1 MKELNFFS
9 DYLAKR
15 YGRKLYRIPLDLAL
29 GCPNR
34 EGGFGAGC
42 AFCAEDGSRARHLS
56 RHLDLAGQVAA
67 GVEFARCRYG
77 AEPPYIAYFQ
87 AFTSTFAP
95 AEKLRRLYREALA
108 AADFKVVIIGTRPDA
123 LPEPVLDLLSELA
136 REYELWIELGVQSS
150 HDRTLELIRRG
161 HDFVATVKAANQLAE
176 RGINAACHVI
186 AGLPGESAEDFFRT
200 AERIAALPFRAVKLH
215 QLLTLKKTPL
225 ASPEFPVKPQ
235 PLNEYEYMEQAA
247 EFLHRLPDDWLVM
260 RLIAEADPE
269 TILAPRWWMSKGQFL
284 ELFRE
289 KFNSGCGGMFT
300 GVATADGSPTLYHP
314 GFRQHFHSLA
324 GAATESLRK
333 FVEPAA
339 LAERLKRGP
348 VRLLDVGFGLG
359 ANAAAAVRCAQETR
373 GELEILTLEL
383 DPRVLEASAKLY
395 AADSVEARLI
405 GALRRD
411 GYYAENGIRVTL
423 LTGDARQSVRQLD
436 GPFDVI
442 FQDGFSPDCN
452 PELWSY
458 DFVRELARRLAPGGV
473 LTSYCSAFP
482 FRGALLRNG
491 LQVGESVPFGRKR
504 GGTVAAFDPALLPV
518 PLPEK
523 ERGIICRST
532 AGVCYRDPSLTGT
545 RETLFARRERLVR
558 RLRNRGVPKWFKA

>member
-34 EGGFGAGC
+34 EGGFGPGC
-42 AFCAEDGSRARHLS
+42 AFCAEDGSRARHLA
-56 RHLDLAGQVAA
+56 RNLDLAGQVAA
-67 GVEFARCRYG
+67 GIGFARGRYG

-123 LPEPVLDLLSELA
+123 LPEPVLELLSELA
-136 REYELWIELGVQSS
+136 REYELWVELGVQSS

-161 HDFVATVKAANQLAE
+161 HDFAATVDAVNRLAE

-186 AGLPGESAEDFFRT
+186 AGLPGESAGDFFRT
-200 AERIAALPFRAVKLH
+200 ADRIAALPFRAVKLH

-225 ASPEFPVKPQ
+225 ASPEFPVRPV

-289 KFNSGCGGMFT
+289 KFSSGGGMFT

-348 VRLLDVGFGLG
+348 VRLMDIGFGLG
-359 ANAAAAVRCAQETR
+359 ANAAAAVRCARENG
-373 GELEILTLEL
+373 GELEIITLEL
-383 DPRVLEASAKLY
+383 DPRVLDASMKLY
-395 AADSVEARLI
+395 AADSVENRLI
-405 GALRRD
+405 GALRR
-411 GYYAENGIRVTL
+411 GGCYTESGIRVTL
-423 LTGDARQSVRQLD
+423 LTGDARQSVRRLD
-436 GPFDVI
+436 GRFDVI

-458 DFVRELARRLAPGGV
+458 DFVRELACRLAPGGV

-482 FRGALLRNG
+482 FRGALLRSG
-491 LQVGESVPFGRKR
+491 LQVGESVPFGRRR
-504 GGTVAAFDPALLPV
+504 GGTVAAFDPALLPL

-532 AGVCYRDPSLTGT
+532 AGTCYRDPSLTGT
-545 RETLFARRERLVR
+545 REELFARRERLVR
-558 RLRNRGVPKWFKA
+558 RLRSRGVPKWFKV

>member
-1 MKELNFFS
+1 
-9 DYLAKR
+9 
-15 YGRKLYRIPLDLAL
+15 
-29 GCPNR
+29 
-34 EGGFGAGC
+34 
-42 AFCAEDGSRARHLS
+42 
-56 RHLDLAGQVAA
+56 
-67 GVEFARCRYG
+67 
-77 AEPPYIAYFQ
+77 
-87 AFTSTFAP
+87 
-95 AEKLRRLYREALA
+95 
-108 AADFKVVIIGTRPDA
+108 
-123 LPEPVLDLLSELA
+123 
-136 REYELWIELGVQSS
+136 
-150 HDRTLELIRRG
+150 
-161 HDFVATVKAANQLAE
+161 
-176 RGINAACHVI
+176 
-186 AGLPGESAEDFFRT
+186 
-200 AERIAALPFRAVKLH
+200 
-215 QLLTLKKTPL
+215 
-225 ASPEFPVKPQ
+225 
-235 PLNEYEYMEQAA
+235 
-247 EFLHRLPDDWLVM
+247 
-260 RLIAEADPE
+260 
-269 TILAPRWWMSKGQFL
+269 MSKGQFL

-289 KFNSGCGGMFT
+289 KFNSGGGMFT

-324 GAATESLRK
+324 GAATESFRK
-333 FVEPAA
+333 FTEPAA

-359 ANAAAAVRCAQETR
+359 ANAAAAVRCAQESR

-395 AADSVEARLI
+395 AAGSVEARLI

-423 LTGDARQSVRQLD
+423 LTGDARRSVRQLD

-482 FRGALLRNG
+482 FRGALLRSG

>member
-161 HDFVATVKAANQLAE
+161 HDFAATVKAARQLAE
-176 RGINAACHVI
+176 RGINTACHV
-186 AGLPGESAEDFFRT
+186 
-200 AERIAALPFRAVKLH
+200 IAALPFRAVKLH

-225 ASPEFPVKPQ
+225 ASPEFPVRPQ

-289 KFNSGCGGMFT
+289 KFNSGGGMFT

-395 AADSVEARLI
+395 AAGSVEARLI

-423 LTGDARQSVRQLD
+423 LTGDARRSVRQLD

-482 FRGALLRNG
+482 FRGALLRSG

-558 RLRNRGVPKWFKA
+558 RLRNRGIPKWFKA